1 MLLDEKENPLGVQ
14 ILGPSAGE
22 ILGEWV
28 AVLGSGMKLST
39 LAGAIHPYPTL
50 TEINKRVAG
59 SWLSPKI
66 FSSTVRKGLKLIF
79 QLKGAADSPCSRV

>member
-1 MLLDEKENPLGVQ
+1 VQ

-28 AVLGSGMKLST
+28 AVLNSGMKLSA

-50 TEINKRVAG
+50 SEINKRVAG
-59 SWLSPKI
+59 SYLSPKI

-79 QLKGAADSPCSRV
+79 QLKGAVDNPCSRI